1 VAWIKQFNSVFSK
14 LVARQLMAVIQRDQR
29 SALDDVGG
37 AGALASFV
45 GYYFGGVP
53 IKQFPAVALAPLRIA
68 FDREAV
74 GSLSEQLT
82 IAVAIAVQHQDPQA
96 AAETLEDYMRA
107 IDELLNSMLLSDFSA
122 ALTLT
127 HPMFSGGSI
136 ALTGLPATTRV
147 TDLFIESHDYGE
159 IRRLRTGFATTG
171 VIALL
176 LDVEE
181 SHV

>member
-1 VAWIKQFNSVFSK
+1 MAWTKQFNSVFSK
-14 LVARQLMAVIQRDQR
+14 LITRQLMAVIQRDQR
-29 SALDDVGG
+29 AALDDVGG
-37 AGALASFV
+37 AGALTSFV

-53 IKQFPAVALAPLRIA
+53 IKQFPAVALAPFQIA
-68 FDREAV
+68 FDRDAV
-74 GSLSEQLT
+74 GSLHETLRLAVI
-82 IAVAIAVQHQDPQA
+82 IAITHQDPQA

-107 IDELLNSMLLSDFSA
+107 MDELLNSMLLSDFYA

-136 ALTGLPATTRV
+136 NLTGLPATTRV

-159 IRRLRTGFATTG
+159 IRRIRTGFATTG

-181 SHV
+181 SHT

>member
-1 VAWIKQFNSVFSK
+1 VAWTKQFNSVFSK
-14 LVARQLMAVIQRDQR
+14 PIARQLMAVIQRDQR
-29 SALDDVGG
+29 AALDDVGG
-37 AGALASFV
+37 AGVLPSFV

-53 IKQFPAVALAPLRIA
+53 IKQFPAIALAPMRIA

-74 GSLSEQLT
+74 GGLAEQLT
-82 IAVAIAVQHQDPQA
+82 MAIAIAITHQDPQA
-96 AAETLEDYMRA
+96 AAEALEDYMRA
-107 IDELLNSMLLSDFSA
+107 VDELLNSMVLSDFYA

-127 HPMFSGGSI
+127 HPMFSGGSV

-147 TDLFIESHDYGE
+147 TDMFIESHDYGE
-159 IRRLRTGFATTG
+159 IRRIRTGFATTG